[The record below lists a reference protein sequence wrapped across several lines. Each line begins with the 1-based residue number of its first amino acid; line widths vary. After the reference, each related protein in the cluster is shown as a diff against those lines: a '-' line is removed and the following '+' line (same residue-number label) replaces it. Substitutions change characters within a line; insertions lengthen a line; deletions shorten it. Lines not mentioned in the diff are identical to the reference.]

1 MSHSPTS
8 TSFSIYLLKAS
19 AWVAAAFFL
28 NDLIASRGPWLVPV
42 AIFLLAIPLAIGGV
56 YRTTIRKI
64 RFLEIF
70 TRRGRIAKIFS
81 GRLIPLLLWMFY
93 AVVTTFFML
102 IGFQFFSTMDWL
114 LFLAVIPVFYTTYR
128 VFYHLLAKE
137 IKPYMITSMTA
148 SLAVWCTPLIMLAIF
163 AFSTYGLD
171 MPVPR
176 YENLE
181 SAISAHEEMIVYRDK
196 SALTKSASEWMAIYG
211 GIRAYA
217 AMQAGYSELPLTSLA
232 HLFLTGYMIFFNAA
246 NILTF
251 CLVPSGELK
260 RIVLPLTPDPAP
272 PLPGG
277 EARKWAFYTV
287 AAALFL
293 LSFAAAFFYLEARFS
308 EKPGIGDYHAATR
321 DKARQ
326 YAERID
332 DIYVAPGTITQIEAY
347 KTDLM
352 RDLAASAYDLE
363 AATDRA
369 FDDMILRVDDF
380 LDWYYSLFAEYARI
394 AHWISG
400 SAEAHLSAMLEKH
413 LKARENF
420 ETVRTRM
427 DLLLAQHADTEIRLQ
442 EAARRL
448 VERHRIHEPGDALD
462 VTRTF
467 YMDTLLDHSDFIGF
481 DFRMLSASTS
491 SGGGFLAG
499 GYIGK
504 KIVKNAAGKSMFK
517 ASARAVARLGG
528 ARAAGKSGGGA
539 AGAATGAAL
548 GSVVPGG
555 GTVAGAVAGG
565 IAGSIATGLLMD
577 KTLLMAEERYSRAA
591 FREEIISAIEKTR
604 METKAQLYGR

>member
-1 MSHSPTS
+1 MGHSTPS
-8 TSFSIYLLKAS
+8 TSFPIYLFKAS

-28 NDLIASRGPWLVPV
+28 NTLIASCGPWLLPV
-42 AIFLLAIPLAIGGV
+42 AVFLLAAPLAMGGV

-70 TRRGRIAKIFS
+70 ARRGRIAKIFS

-102 IGFQFFSTMDWL
+102 IGFQFFSPVDWF

-128 VFYHLLAKE
+128 VFYHLLEKE
-137 IKPYMITSMTA
+137 IKPYMVTSMTA

-163 AFSTYGLD
+163 AFSTCGLD
-171 MPVPR
+171 MPAPR

-181 SAISAHEEMIVYRDK
+181 SAISAHEEMIVYRDN

-217 AMQAGYSELPLTSLA
+217 AVQAGYSELPLTLLA
-232 HLFLTGYMIFFNAA
+232 HLFFTGYMIFFNAA

-260 RIVLPLTPDPAP
+260 RIILPLTPDAEP
-272 PLPGG
+272 PPPGG
-277 EARKWAFYTV
+277 QIRKWAFYPLT
-287 AAALFL
+287 AAIL
-293 LSFAAAFFYLEARFS
+293 LMSFAAAFFYLEARFS
-308 EKPGIGDYHAATR
+308 ERPGLGDYHATAR

-326 YAERID
+326 YVERID
-332 DIYVAPGTITQIEAY
+332 DTYVAPGTITQIEAY
-347 KTDLM
+347 KTDMM
-352 RDLAASAYDLE
+352 RDLAASAYELE
-363 AATDRA
+363 AAIDRA
-369 FDDMILRVDDF
+369 FDDMVLRVDDF

-394 AHWISG
+394 AHWVSG

-420 ETVRTRM
+420 QTVHTRL
-427 DLLLAQHADTEIRLQ
+427 DLLLAQQAGTEIRLQ
-442 EAARRL
+442 EAARQL
-448 VERHRIHEPGDALD
+448 VEQHRIHEPADAAF

-467 YMDTLLDHSDFIGF
+467 YLDNLLDHSDFIGF

-504 KIVKNAAGKSMFK
+504 KIVENAAGKSMFK
-517 ASARAVARLGG
+517 ASTRAAARLGG
-528 ARAAGKSGGGA
+528 ARAVGKSGGGA
-539 AGAATGAAL
+539 AGAATGAAV

-604 METKAQLYGR
+604 METKARLYGR